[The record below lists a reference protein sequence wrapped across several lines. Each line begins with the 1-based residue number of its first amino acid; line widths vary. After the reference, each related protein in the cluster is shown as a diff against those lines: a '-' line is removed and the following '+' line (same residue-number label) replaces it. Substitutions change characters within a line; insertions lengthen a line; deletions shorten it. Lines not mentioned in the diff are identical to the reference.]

1 MRRFYSVAAAT
12 LVIAAM
18 SGITTPVQATNQTT
32 TQTVSTPP
40 PEFSACLNTLQER
53 ALGEKLSTN
62 AVAAL
67 ATLQQQQRVLD
78 LDGKQPEFV
87 QTFGQYLDAR
97 LTNDRIRRGRDLYS
111 RHRDFLD
118 QLTARYGVPGQY
130 LVAFWGLETNYGS
143 YLGNMPT
150 LDSLA
155 TLACNPRRGDYFAAE
170 LLNALRVMDRE
181 ALQPRQM
188 RGSWAGA
195 MGHTQ
200 FMPSNYL
207 RYAVDGDGDGR
218 VDLWGSEKDALAS
231 GANFLQHL
239 GWEKGVRWGREVS
252 LPGNFDY
259 QLTGRTNSRSLTDWA
274 ALNVRNA
281 DGSALSASAIEG
293 SILVPSGHRG
303 PAFLVYSNF
312 AVIMKW
318 NRSESYALSVGLLAD
333 RVAGAGALH
342 RSPPSDQQALA
353 RAEVQSLQAALIQRG
368 YDVGEADGVMGPA
381 TRNAVRA
388 FQQDVGLI
396 SDGYP
401 DRSVLEALQR
411 EAGGI

>member
-1 MRRFYSVAAAT
+1 MRIFNPVAVAT
-12 LVIAAM
+12 LVMAGMTGMATPVLAT
-18 SGITTPVQATNQTT
+18 SQTVTPETTTPD
-32 TQTVSTPP
+32 
-40 PEFSACLNTLQER
+40 FSACLNNLQER
-53 ALGEKLSTN
+53 AREQKLSAS
-62 AVAAL
+62 AVATV
-67 ATLQQQQRVLD
+67 ATMEQQQRVLE

-87 QTFGQYLDAR
+87 QTFGQYLNAR
-97 LTNDRIRRGRDLYS
+97 LTDDRIRRGRELYS
-111 RHRDFLD
+111 RHRDFLN
-118 QLTARYGVPGQY
+118 QLTTRYGVPGQY

-155 TLACNPRRGDYFAAE
+155 TLACNPRRGSYFTE
-170 LLNALRVMDRE
+170 EFLTALRVMDRE
-181 ALQPRQM
+181 SLQPGQM
-188 RGSWAGA
+188 KGSWAGA

-218 VDLWGSEKDALAS
+218 IDLWGSEKDALAS

-252 LPGNFDY
+252 LPDNFDY
-259 QLTGRTNSRSLTDWA
+259 ELMGRTNTRSVQDWA
-274 ALNVRNA
+274 SLDVRNA
-281 DGSALSASAIEG
+281 DGHALPSAEINA
-293 SILVPSGHRG
+293 SILVPAGHRG
-303 PAFLVYSNF
+303 PAFMVYDNF

-333 RVAGAGALH
+333 RIAGAGSL
-342 RSPPSDQQALA
+342 RRPPPADQQALT
-353 RAEVQSLQAALIQRG
+353 RAEVESLQLALNQRG
-368 YDVGEADGVMGPA
+368 YNLGEADGVMGPA

-388 FQQDVGLI
+388 FQRDSGLI

-411 EAGGI
+411 